1 MKKIFIYFSL
11 SNNGDIIAEDFKKK
25 GYEIRKV
32 ISKIKYPKNML
43 MSMLIGGYRSS
54 FNKKDKLINFDNNL
68 SSYEKIVIGSPI
80 WNDRIS
86 APINGVLDVVDLN
99 NKNVEFVLYS
109 ASGIANNAKNKIKAL
124 YNKDAIVLKEPK
136 KNKDE
141 LLKLKD
147 IFG

>member
-1 MKKIFIYFSL
+1 MKYFVYFSL
-11 SNNGDIIAEDFKKK
+11 SGNGDFLATLLKEK
-25 GYEIRKV
+25 GYEPI
-32 ISKIKYPKNML
+32 KIEMVKTPKKIGFFTILKY
-43 MSMLIGGYRSS
+43 GGRAMT
-54 FNKKDKLINFDNNL
+54 NKKEDIADIPLFIKEDDEVI
-68 SSYEKIVIGSPI
+68 IGSPI

-109 ASGIANNAKNKIKAL
+109 ASGKANNAKDKIKAL
-124 YNKDAIVLKEPK
+124 YNKEAIVLKEPK

-147 IFG
+147 IF

>member
-1 MKKIFIYFSL
+1 MNKIFIYFSL
-11 SNNGDIIAEDFKKK
+11 SNNGDIIAEEFKNN

-32 ISKIKYPKNML
+32 TSKTKYPKNTLML
-43 MSMLIGGYRSS
+43 MMLGGYRST
-54 FNKKDKLINFDNNL
+54 FNKKDKLIDFDNDL

-86 APINGVLDVVDLN
+86 APINGVLDVVDLT

-109 ASGIANNAKNKIKAL
+109 ASGKANHAKDKIKEL

-136 KNKDE
+136 KYKEE
-141 LLKLKD
+141 LLKLKGM
-147 IFG
+147 F